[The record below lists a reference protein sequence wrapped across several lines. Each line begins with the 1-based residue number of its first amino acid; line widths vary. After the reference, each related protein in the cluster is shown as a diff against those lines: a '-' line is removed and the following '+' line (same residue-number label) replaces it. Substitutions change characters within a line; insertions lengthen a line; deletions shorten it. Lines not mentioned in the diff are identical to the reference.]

1 MSAIPAEFDELRISL
16 DRLRNLL
23 ESLIVRGL
31 RACGADEID
40 KLSMCIEDL
49 ERIGAPAAA
58 SALADLRKKIE
69 AGTRDAA
76 KSLLMAQTT
85 VRMLERLLTL
95 RVARVL
101 YEQAT
106 TPGDPDAVEQD
117 EDLDED

>member
-1 MSAIPAEFDELRISL
+1 M
-16 DRLRNLL
+16 
-23 ESLIVRGL
+23 
-31 RACGADEID
+31 
-40 KLSMCIEDL
+40 
-49 ERIGAPAAA
+49 
-58 SALADLRKKIE
+58 
-69 AGTRDAA
+69 A